1 MIERIHH
8 PSCSL
13 LPEDGLSVFLSAD
26 KESARQLLREKR
38 RFRAQERRL
47 AHAHVSRLHHQ
58 VVQSIE
64 TSALHMELIADMK
77 RLNSLFCASAYVVL
91 ESSETGA
98 LHHEDNGA
106 E

>member
-1 MIERIHH
+1 M
-8 PSCSL
+8 
-13 LPEDGLSVFLSAD
+13 FLSAD
-26 KESARQLLREKR
+26 AESARQLLREKR

-47 AHAHVSRLHHQ
+47 AHAHVGRLHHH

-64 TSALHMELIADMK
+64 TSSLHLELIGDMK

-91 ESSETGA
+91 ESNETGA
-98 LHHEDNGA
+98 LHTEEVAG